1 MRKNAAHCMK
11 GSLMISSEN
20 LERKDLPELSDSRDV
35 KRKVVALILKFFP
48 VFSVLAA
55 LLVSSIL
62 IAMAGINPWEA
73 FAELIKG
80 SLGNKY
86 GLGETLNKFVPLQLC
101 GLAFLFG
108 LKSGFFNA
116 GTEGQ
121 FYVGALAGAMA
132 GIYFTGLPPA
142 LHVLAVM
149 LVSFTAGAIW
159 ASIAGVLKV
168 TLGVSEIINTIML
181 IYIANLLVDH
191 LIDGPLAEP
200 GGQISQTAPIADSA
214 RLPILISGTRIH
226 TGFPIAL
233 LITLVVYIIISRTS
247 LGYQLRMAGQNPE
260 VARFSGMNNK
270 KLIMISVLISGGLAG
285 IAGSI
290 ETMGSLIR
298 LTPGFSGGYGADAI
312 GVVILGNASP
322 LGLTIASLL
331 FSVLRVGAGGM
342 QRNLGVPY
350 PLVNVIQGLII
361 LFVVG
366 GSYISKK
373 LELSF
378 GRRY

>member
-1 MRKNAAHCMK
+1 
-11 GSLMISSEN
+11 MISSEK
-20 LERKDLPELSDSRDV
+20 LALKDSPELSDGKDT
-35 KRKVVALILKFFP
+35 KRKLVALILKLFP

-55 LLVSSIL
+55 LLVSAII
-62 IAMAGINPWEA
+62 IALDGINPGAA
-73 FAELIKG
+73 FTELIRG
-80 SLGNKY
+80 SLGNIY

-132 GIYFTGLPPA
+132 GIYLTGLPPA

-149 LVSFTAGAIW
+149 LVAFSAGALW
-159 ASIAGVLKV
+159 AAIAGILKV
-168 TLGVSEIINTIML
+168 TLGISEIINTIML

-191 LIDGPLAEP
+191 LIDGPLADNV
-200 GGQISQTAPIADSA
+200 GLISQTAPIADSA

-226 TGFPIAL
+226 FGFPIAL
-233 LITLVVYIIISRTS
+233 AITFIVYIIISRTS

-270 KLIMISVLISGGLAG
+270 MLIMTAVVISGGLAG

-298 LTPGFSGGYGADAI
+298 LAPGFSGGYGTAAI
-312 GVVILGNASP
+312 GVVVLGNVSP
-322 LGLTIASLL
+322 LGLTIASFL
-331 FSVLRVGAGGM
+331 FSMLRVGAGSM

-366 GSYISKK
+366 GSYISKR
-373 LELSF
+373 LELITA
-378 GRRY
+378 RRY